1 MNNFILIKTF
11 FSGKSFLT
19 FSKIIVFICL
29 LVLVSGCLNYIQDV
43 NLYADGSGKMRI
55 TYWMK
60 LPDPEN
66 VKVLDRIG
74 LFNPDSIRNEF
85 TSKYNTI
92 DDINVYS
99 DTTDSTTHAIIELS
113 FPSIDSLNNTKAF
126 ASSNFS
132 LQDGTSGQKV
142 FTQFIAPIAT
152 GFGLDGSNFNVTYK
166 YTFAGD
172 VITDNATSNDG
183 RTLIWKYSLSEI
195 GNGKTISVTFK
206 PFRLKETPPWIYILM
221 GFVLLIVII
230 FLVRKKK

>member
-1 MNNFILIKTF
+1 MNKIFG
-11 FSGKSFLT
+11 SGKNYLALL
-19 FSKIIVFICL
+19 KIIVFISL
-29 LVLVSGCLNYIQDV
+29 FFFISGCLNYIQDV

-74 LFNPDSIRNEF
+74 LFNADSIRSEF

-92 DDINVYS
+92 DDIKVYS

-113 FPSIDSLNNTKAF
+113 FQHIDSLNNSKAF

-132 LQDGTSGQKV
+132 LNDGASGQKI

-152 GFGLDGSNFNVTYK
+152 RFGLDGSNFNVTYK

-172 VITDNATSNDG
+172 VITDNANSKDG

-206 PFRLKETPPWIYILM
+206 PFRLKETPYWIYVLM
-221 GFVLLIVII
+221 GLVLLIVII